1 MELQHEC
8 QEQELVISRTE
19 AVKVNLY
26 SAFATIW
33 YMLHISPQKS
43 PFYMIRNWDRSTL
56 QLCLKMN

>member
-33 YMLHISPQKS
+33 YMLHISPQKP

-56 QLCLKMN
+56 Q